1 MGRTNAPHNERN
13 GSEHRSILDSRP
25 SQNGFS
31 IAGGSCLG
39 IWLWTAVFCVYFL
52 AVAGSRQPTNH
63 NNSDHNNTNR
73 ATVDS
78 APATTTKAF
87 RHGLCLGLRPTNPPF
102 AHFRR
107 LLLLLL

>member
-1 MGRTNAPHNERN
+1 MRESHVLRSTELITRVTSAPVFQ
-13 GSEHRSILDSRP
+13 SWQLIISR
-25 SQNGFS
+25 
-31 IAGGSCLG
+31 
-39 IWLWTAVFCVYFL
+39 FCVYFF

-73 ATVDS
+73 ATVAA
-78 APATTTKAF
+78 APATTTRAF

-102 AHFRR
+102 SYFRR